1 MIAITFDNKKLSQAL
16 TELARTSNF
25 GLGTI
30 IKEEGKF
37 LSQLFIK
44 FTPPKSKA
52 QGTSAVRGD
61 LNRMTAVL
69 DYTALIS
76 KATPGSLYE
85 SMARMVRRRETQKLT
100 ELLRNPR
107 IPYWGG
113 RRVLSDITQVAEIHL
128 RSRTKYGRIRGDANV
143 AGYKSD
149 LSRYTKAIENRV
161 GWTVAGWVPAAKATG
176 ARYKKFSEKLADD
189 SGVVRYWF
197 GKASQSQPFISAL
210 NKNVK
215 IPNYQSKIDAA
226 FNSRTRTTLKK
237 IDRLL
242 AGKAVNLGFIKV
254 QGASPVIELAA

>member
-1 MIAITFDNKKLSQAL
+1 
-16 TELARTSNF
+16 
-25 GLGTI
+25 
-30 IKEEGKF
+30 
-37 LSQLFIK
+37 
-44 FTPPKSKA
+44 
-52 QGTSAVRGD
+52 
-61 LNRMTAVL
+61 
-69 DYTALIS
+69 
-76 KATPGSLYE
+76 
-85 SMARMVRRRETQKLT
+85 
-100 ELLRNPR
+100 
-107 IPYWGG
+107 
-113 RRVLSDITQVAEIHL
+113 
-128 RSRTKYGRIRGDANV
+128 
-143 AGYKSD
+143 

-197 GKASQSQPFISAL
+197 GKASQSQPFIFAI

-242 AGKAVNLGFIKV
+242 AGKAVNLGFTKV

>member
-1 MIAITFDNKKLSQAL
+1 MITITLENKKLSQAL
-16 TELARTSNF
+16 TQLARESNF

-37 LSQLFIK
+37 LTQLFIK
-44 FTPPKSKA
+44 FTPPKSKS
-52 QGTSAVRGD
+52 QGANAVRGD
-61 LNRMTAVL
+61 ISRMTAVL
-69 DYTALIS
+69 DYTELMA
-76 KATPGSLYE
+76 KATPGSLYQ
-85 SMARMVRRRETQKLT
+85 SMARMVRNRETQKLT
-100 ELLRNPR
+100 ELLRNPK
-107 IPYWGG
+107 ISYWGG

-128 RSRTKYGRIRGDANV
+128 RSRTKYGRIRSDQNV
-143 AGYKSD
+143 AGYKAD
-149 LSRYTKAIENRV
+149 LSRYTKSIEDRV
-161 GWTVAGWVPAAKATG
+161 GWTVAGWVPSAKATG

-197 GKASQSQPFISAL
+197 GAASQSQPFISAV

-242 AGKAVNLGFIKV
+242 AGKAVNLGFTRV
-254 QGASPVIELAA
+254 EGASAISQQAA